1 MEFNYKKYF
10 PKELDLEL
18 LNLLRQIEKIDVK
31 RKYVL
36 DKEEEKI
43 TKTLINIAK
52 IQSTINSNAIEGI
65 NVKDERI
72 EKLLNEK
79 TKPNNKTEK
88 EFLGYKTALDY
99 IYNLDCKSQYLTV
112 DFIKYIHYLLYSNL
126 DETKNIGG
134 KFKVRNNYINSRFVD
149 EFGNV
154 KEKTIFI
161 PLDYKKVEQALED
174 ICLEFEISN
183 LDETKNIGG
192 KFKVRNNYIN
202 SRFVDE
208 FGNVKEKTI
217 FIPLDYKKVE
227 QALEDICLEFEMNVN
242 ENTEYTLLYI
252 PVFIFHFLCIHPFE
266 DGNGRLSRLLT
277 TFLLLRY
284 DFDGVRYISFE
295 KEIAMYKNYYYES
308 LKNSNKTFKNTE
320 FPREFVI
327 FFLKILKTTYDE
339 LDNRME
345 ILIDIKNKKDKL
357 EIIKKIIQFKKTF
370 NLKIIQNEV
379 PSFSKKEIEKHLEI
393 LIKNNEIKK
402 IGVRKL
408 CYYINLKI

>member
-112 DFIKYIHYLLYSNL
+112 DFIKYIHYLLY
-126 DETKNIGG
+126 
-134 KFKVRNNYINSRFVD
+134 
-149 EFGNV
+149 
-154 KEKTIFI
+154 
-161 PLDYKKVEQALED
+161 
-174 ICLEFEISN
+174 SN